1 MVRAKERK
9 ALGRGSSRYK
19 IPKNKTSNVR
29 ISTTQVGLEPESD
42 FFGVEG
48 ALITCAGM
56 GVADGV
62 ATTVAVG
69 TNVVI
74 VDTGDGMTTVVGV
87 AVDGMGA
94 RMGILI
100 CPLSLAQLPYT
111 SQAVI
116 SAQ

>member
-1 MVRAKERK
+1 MG
-9 ALGRGSSRYK
+9 LG
-19 IPKNKTSNVR
+19 T
-29 ISTTQVGLEPESD
+29 ESG

-48 ALITCAGM
+48 SLITCAGM
-56 GVADGV
+56 GVADGA

-69 TNVVI
+69 TSVVMI
-74 VDTGDGMTTVVGV
+74 GTGDAIIAAVGV
-87 AVDGMGA
+87 AVDGIGA